1 MVDAHQSNN
10 DTKVNNDPQNVKK
23 MSIGIDLGTTNSCVY
38 LFQKDGP
45 TVCKNK
51 YGDRTTPS
59 TVAFTQTGIIVGK
72 QAQTHAMRSPKDVVF
87 DAKRLIGRKVAD
99 STLQEDLLYLPFE
112 IEADE
117 HDNPLIVVNDSNGK
131 KNTYPPEF
139 ISAQVLLAMKEAAQA
154 AAGPSQTVDSCVVTV
169 PAYFNDAQRVATKN
183 AAIIAGMEVK
193 RIINEPTAAA
203 IAYGFKKKNEEETN
217 ILVYDLGGGT
227 FDVSCLNVYQ
237 GLVEVKSTCG
247 DTHLGGEDFDRKV
260 TEYCCGVFKD
270 QTGIDIHN
278 NARAVKRLRS
288 ACCEAKKALSSVV
301 STTVEVDSL
310 AEGHDF
316 VHQFTRARFNDL
328 CGQNFKQTMGIV
340 ENAMSSASF
349 TKANIDE
356 VLLVGGSTRIPRVK
370 EMLEEFF
377 GKKPNAMLDPDEA
390 VAFGACVQAAVM
402 NDEKADGVSDL
413 LLLDV
418 CPLSLGIETAGGVMT
433 NIIARNR
440 TIPSKSKQT
449 FSTYED
455 NQPAVLIKVFEGERY
470 LTADNNLLGQFSLE
484 GIPPAPK
491 GVPQIEVAF
500 DIDTN
505 GILKVSAKDLGTSK
519 SHNITISSEKQSKL
533 SAEDVE
539 KYMAECKAQEE
550 NDAKMKA
557 ANEDRMKLEDFCYSS
572 KKQLN
577 EDSAKS
583 ALTED
588 ELTTAKDCL
597 TETTAW
603 LQTMHGAD
611 LLTANFS
618 EKLEDAKNTLAP
630 ILAKLPQSMPNMPDM
645 NQNMNAGGDGKPFNA
660 GTSEPHVEEV
670 D

>member
-1 MVDAHQSNN
+1 MTDATEEQ
-10 DTKVNNDPQNVKK
+10 KLNNDPKHVKK

-38 LFQKDGP
+38 LFQQDGP

-59 TVAFTQTGIIVGK
+59 TVAFTPNGIIVGK
-72 QAQTHAMRSPKDVVF
+72 QAQTHAMRLPKDVVF
-87 DAKRLIGRKVAD
+87 DAKRLIGRKVSD
-99 STLQEDLLYLPFE
+99 SSLQEDLLYLPFE
-112 IEADE
+112 IEADA
-117 HDNPLIVVNDSNGK
+117 HDNPVIICNNPEGVR
-131 KNTYPPEF
+131 TRYPPEF
-139 ISAQVLLAMKEAAQA
+139 ISAQVLIAMKDAAQQ
-154 AAGPSQTVDSCVVTV
+154 AAGPKQIVDSCVVTV

-183 AAIIAGMEVK
+183 AGIIAGMEVN

-203 IAYGFKKKNEEETN
+203 IAYGFKKKTEQERN

-227 FDVSCLNVYQ
+227 FDVSCLNVFN
-237 GLVEVKSTCG
+237 GIVEVKSTCG

-260 TEYCCGVFKD
+260 TEYCCNVFKD

-278 NARAVKRLRS
+278 NPRAIKRLRT

-310 AEGHDF
+310 ADGQDF
-316 VHQFTRARFNDL
+316 FHQFTRARFNDL
-328 CGQNFKQTMGIV
+328 CGQNFKQTMSIV

-349 TKANIDE
+349 TKSNIDE

-402 NDEKADGVSDL
+402 NDEKSDGVSDL

-433 NIIARNR
+433 PIIKRNR
-440 TIPSKSKQT
+440 TIPSKSQQV

-470 LTADNNLLGQFSLE
+470 LTADNNLLGSFSLE

-491 GVPQIEVAF
+491 GVPQIEVEF
-500 DIDTN
+500 DIDAN

-519 SHNITISSEKQSKL
+519 SHKITISSDRQSKL
-533 SAEDVE
+533 SKEDVE
-539 KYMAECKAQEE
+539 KYMEECKAQEE
-550 NDAKMKA
+550 NDLKKKV
-557 ANEDRMKLEDFCYSS
+557 ANEDKMKLEDFCYSS

-577 EDSAKS
+577 EDSAKT
-583 ALTED
+583 ALSED

-597 TETTAW
+597 SEATAW
-603 LQTMHGAD
+603 LETMQGAD

-618 EKLEDAKNTLAP
+618 EKLEDTKNTLAP
-630 ILAKLPQSMPNMPDM
+630 ILSKLPQPMPNMPDM
-645 NQNMNAGGDGKPFNA
+645 NQNMNTGGDAKPFTA